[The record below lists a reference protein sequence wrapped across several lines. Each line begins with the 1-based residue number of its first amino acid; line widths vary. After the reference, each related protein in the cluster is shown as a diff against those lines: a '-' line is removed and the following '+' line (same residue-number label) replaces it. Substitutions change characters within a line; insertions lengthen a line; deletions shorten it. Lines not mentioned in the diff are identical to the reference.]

1 MRKQANRK
9 VPQKRMCLR
18 SLRKKTEHGMG
29 AFGSAC
35 VRTALV
41 LSLAAGGLALPSAAF
56 PVMAETAADI
66 SESASGNV
74 TDQSDSLDAAVWTDT
89 SVTSV
94 DYNNLEQLVQNN
106 RSLKNAL
113 DNYTS
118 SRETYENMLKILED
132 ERVDDLQRNGDYMKF
147 MQEKYEDDAEAKAT
161 YKMNASM
168 LNMSIS
174 QITKQLESQESK
186 TQTTSRQKTIDSY
199 VLTAQSLMRTY
210 NQMNTKAQA
219 EEKNYQAAQS
229 SYQAAM
235 KKQSAGMATA
245 ADVMAASDTMQSAK
259 NRYESYRQQASNARF
274 NLLSALGLD
283 TGADI
288 AIGSVPLP
296 ELAAIEAV
304 DFNSDMEQAIGN
316 SSSVQNAR
324 HQSAGTATEIS
335 VKSDQES
342 QAEGTVRSR
351 MQSLYDQLKAAKLQ
365 YDGAEAAYQSASIT
379 YASLQKKQQAGM
391 LNQSDYLQGV
401 ADYYSALDAK
411 ETGVVNLNQAWETY
425 NWTVKGVS

>member
-1 MRKQANRK
+1 MRKQADRK

-56 PVMAETAADI
+56 LVMAETAADV

-74 TDQSDSLDAAVWTDT
+74 TDQSDSLDTAVQTDT
-89 SVTSV
+89 SVTCV

-106 RSLKNAL
+106 RNLKNAL

-118 SRETYENMLKILED
+118 NKETYENMLKTLED
-132 ERVDDLQRNGDYMKF
+132 ERDYMKF

-229 SYQAAM
+229 SYQAAL

-259 NRYESYRQQASNARF
+259 NRYESYRQQAANARF

-296 ELAAIEAV
+296 DLAAIEAV

-351 MQSLYDQLKAAKLQ
+351 MQSLYDQLKAARLQ
-365 YDGAEAAYQSASIT
+365 YEGAEDAYQSASIT

-391 LNQSDYLQGV
+391 LSQNDYLQGV

-411 ETGVVNLNQAWETY
+411 ETAVVNLNQAWETY

>member
-18 SLRKKTEHGMG
+18 SLRKKTEHGRG

-56 PVMAETAADI
+56 PVMAETAADV

-74 TDQSDSLDAAVWTDT
+74 TDQSDSLDTAVQTDT
-89 SVTSV
+89 SVTCV

-106 RSLKNAL
+106 RNLKNAL

-118 SRETYENMLKILED
+118 NKETYENMLKTLED
-132 ERVDDLQRNGDYMKF
+132 ERDYMKF

-259 NRYESYRQQASNARF
+259 NRYESYRQQAANARF

-283 TGADI
+283 TSADI
-288 AIGSVPLP
+288 TIGSVPLP
-296 ELAAIEAV
+296 DLSAIDAV
-304 DFNSDMEQAIGN
+304 DFNTDVEQAIGN
-316 SSSVQNAR
+316 SASVQNTR

-335 VKSDQES
+335 VKSNQES
-342 QAEGTVRSR
+342 QDEGTVRSQ
-351 MQSLYDQLKAAKLQ
+351 MQSLYDQLKAARLQ
-365 YDGAEAAYQSASIT
+365 YEGAEDAYQSASIT

-391 LNQSDYLQGV
+391 LSQNDYLQGV

-411 ETGVVNLNQAWETY
+411 ETAVVNLNQAWETY

>member
-1 MRKQANRK
+1 MRKQADRK
-9 VPQKRMCLR
+9 VPQKRMYLR
-18 SLRKKTEHGMG
+18 SLRKKAEYGMDK
-29 AFGSAC
+29 FGSAC
-35 VRTALV
+35 VRAALV
-41 LSLAAGGLALPSAAF
+41 LSLAAGALALPSAAF
-56 PVMAETAADI
+56 PVMAETAADV
-66 SESASGNV
+66 SESVSGNV
-74 TDQSDSLDAAVWTDT
+74 EDQSDSLETAVQTDA

-118 SRETYENMLKILED
+118 SRETYENMLKTLED
-132 ERVDDLQRNGDYMKF
+132 ERDYMKF

-186 TQTTSRQKTIDSY
+186 IQTTSRQKTIDSY

-229 SYQAAM
+229 SYQAVL

-245 ADVMAASDTMQSAK
+245 ADVMTASDTMQSAK

-283 TGADI
+283 TSADI

-296 ELAAIEAV
+296 DLSAIDVV
-304 DFNSDMEQAIGN
+304 DFNTDVEQAVGN

-365 YDGAEAAYQSASIT
+365 YDGAEDAYQSASIT

-391 LNQSDYLQGV
+391 LSQSDYLQGV

-411 ETGVVNLNQAWETY
+411 ETAVVNLNQAWETY

>member
-18 SLRKKTEHGMG
+18 SLRKKAEYGMDK
-29 AFGSAC
+29 FGSAC
-35 VRTALV
+35 VRAALV
-41 LSLAAGGLALPSAAF
+41 LSLAAGALTLPSAAF
-56 PVMAETAADI
+56 PVMAETAADA

-74 TDQSDSLDAAVWTDT
+74 ADRSDSLETAVQTDA
-89 SVTSV
+89 SVISV

-118 SRETYENMLKILED
+118 SRETYENMLKTLED
-132 ERVDDLQRNGDYMKF
+132 ERDYMKF

-174 QITKQLESQESK
+174 KITKQLESQESK

-229 SYQAAM
+229 SYQAAL

-259 NRYESYRQQASNARF
+259 NRYESYRQQAANARF

-283 TGADI
+283 TSADI
-288 AIGSVPLP
+288 TIGSVPLP
-296 ELAAIEAV
+296 DLSAIDAV
-304 DFNSDMEQAIGN
+304 DFNTDVEQAIGN
-316 SSSVQNAR
+316 SASVQNTR

-335 VKSDQES
+335 VKSNQES
-342 QAEGTVRSR
+342 QVEGTVRSR

-391 LNQSDYLQGV
+391 LSQSDYLQGV

-411 ETGVVNLNQAWETY
+411 ETAVVNLNQAWETY

>member
-1 MRKQANRK
+1 MRKQADRK

-56 PVMAETAADI
+56 PVMAETAADV

-74 TDQSDSLDAAVWTDT
+74 TDQSDSLDTAVQTDT
-89 SVTSV
+89 SVTCV

-106 RSLKNAL
+106 RNLKNAL

-118 SRETYENMLKILED
+118 NKETYENMLKTLED
-132 ERVDDLQRNGDYMKF
+132 ERDYMKF

-283 TGADI
+283 TCVGI

-296 ELAAIEAV
+296 DLAAIEAV

-365 YDGAEAAYQSASIT
+365 YDGAEDAYQSASIT

-391 LNQSDYLQGV
+391 LSQSDYLQGV

-411 ETGVVNLNQAWETY
+411 ETAVVQLNQAWETY

>member
-1 MRKQANRK
+1 MRKQADRK

-56 PVMAETAADI
+56 PVMAETAADV

-74 TDQSDSLDAAVWTDT
+74 TDQSDSLDTAVQTDT
-89 SVTSV
+89 SVTCV

-106 RSLKNAL
+106 RNLKNAL

-118 SRETYENMLKILED
+118 NKETYENMLKTLED
-132 ERVDDLQRNGDYMKF
+132 ERDYMKF

-186 TQTTSRQKTIDSY
+186 IQTTSRQKTIDSY

-229 SYQAAM
+229 SYQAAL

-283 TGADI
+283 SSADI
-288 AIGSVPLP
+288 TIGSVPLP
-296 ELAAIEAV
+296 ELAAIDAV
-304 DFNSDMEQAIGN
+304 DFNTDVEQAVGN
-316 SSSVQNAR
+316 SASVQNAR

-365 YDGAEAAYQSASIT
+365 YDGAEDAYQSASIT

-391 LNQSDYLQGV
+391 LSQNDYLQGV

-411 ETGVVNLNQAWETY
+411 ETAVVNLNQAWETY

>member
-1 MRKQANRK
+1 MRKQADRK

-56 PVMAETAADI
+56 PVMAENAADV
-66 SESASGNV
+66 SENASGNV
-74 TDQSDSLDAAVWTDT
+74 TDQSDSLDTAVQTDT
-89 SVTSV
+89 SVTCV

-106 RSLKNAL
+106 RNLKNAL

-118 SRETYENMLKILED
+118 NKETYENMLKTLED
-132 ERVDDLQRNGDYMKF
+132 ERDYMKF

-229 SYQAAM
+229 SYQVAL

-283 TGADI
+283 TSADI

-296 ELAAIEAV
+296 DLSAIDVV
-304 DFNSDMEQAIGN
+304 DFNTDVEQAVGN

-365 YDGAEAAYQSASIT
+365 YEGAEDAYQSASIT

-391 LNQSDYLQGV
+391 LSQSDYLQGV

-411 ETGVVNLNQAWETY
+411 ETAVVNLNQAWETY

>member
-1 MRKQANRK
+1 MRKQADRK

-41 LSLAAGGLALPSAAF
+41 LSLAAGALALPSAAF
-56 PVMAETAADI
+56 PVMAETAADV
-66 SESASGNV
+66 SESVSGNV
-74 TDQSDSLDAAVWTDT
+74 EDQSDSLETAVQTDA
-89 SVTSV
+89 SVISV

-106 RSLKNAL
+106 RNLKNAL

-118 SRETYENMLKILED
+118 SRETYENMLKTLED
-132 ERVDDLQRNGDYMKF
+132 ERDYMKF

-186 TQTTSRQKTIDSY
+186 IQTTSRQKTIDSY

-229 SYQAAM
+229 SYQAAL

-283 TGADI
+283 TSADI

-296 ELAAIEAV
+296 DLSAIDVV
-304 DFNSDMEQAIGN
+304 DFNTDVEQAVRN

-351 MQSLYDQLKAAKLQ
+351 MQSLYEQLKAAKLQ
-365 YDGAEAAYQSASIT
+365 YEGAEAAYQSASIT

-391 LNQSDYLQGV
+391 LSQSDYLQGV
-401 ADYYSALDAK
+401 VDYYSALDAK
-411 ETGVVNLNQAWETY
+411 ETAVVNLNQAWETY

>member
-18 SLRKKTEHGMG
+18 SLRKKAEYGRDI
-29 AFGSAC
+29 FGSAC
-35 VRTALV
+35 VRAALV
-41 LSLAAGGLALPSAAF
+41 LSLAAGALTLPSAAF
-56 PVMAETAADI
+56 PVMAETAADA

-74 TDQSDSLDAAVWTDT
+74 VDQSDSLDTAVQTDT
-89 SVTSV
+89 SVTCV

-106 RSLKNAL
+106 RNLKNAL

-118 SRETYENMLKILED
+118 NKETYENMLKTLED
-132 ERVDDLQRNGDYMKF
+132 ERDYMKF

-283 TGADI
+283 TSADI

-296 ELAAIEAV
+296 DLAAIEAV

-365 YDGAEAAYQSASIT
+365 YDGAEAAYHSASIT

-391 LNQSDYLQGV
+391 LSQSDYLQGV

-411 ETGVVNLNQAWETY
+411 ETAVVQLNQAWETY

>member
-1 MRKQANRK
+1 MRKQADRK

-41 LSLAAGGLALPSAAF
+41 LSLAAGALALPSAAF
-56 PVMAETAADI
+56 PVMAETAADA

-74 TDQSDSLDAAVWTDT
+74 TDQSDSLDTAVQTDT
-89 SVTSV
+89 SVTCV

-106 RSLKNAL
+106 RNLKNAL

-118 SRETYENMLKILED
+118 NKETYENMLKTLED
-132 ERVDDLQRNGDYMKF
+132 ERDYMKF

-186 TQTTSRQKTIDSY
+186 IQTTSRQKTIDSY

-229 SYQAAM
+229 SYQAAL

-245 ADVMAASDTMQSAK
+245 ADVMTASDTMQSAK

-283 TGADI
+283 TSVGI

-296 ELAAIEAV
+296 DLAAIEAV
-304 DFNSDMEQAIGN
+304 DFNSDMEQAVGN

-391 LNQSDYLQGV
+391 LSQSDYLQGV

-411 ETGVVNLNQAWETY
+411 ETAVVNLNQAWETY

>member
-1 MRKQANRK
+1 MKRK
-9 VPQKRMCLR
+9 
-18 SLRKKTEHGMG
+18 MG
-29 AFGSAC
+29 IA
-35 VRTALV
+35 
-41 LSLAAGGLALPSAAF
+41 LALFLSASAQMLPAAAF
-56 PVMAETAADI
+56 PVMAET
-66 SESASGNV
+66 ESATEV
-74 TDQSDSLDAAVWTDT
+74 SDSTDGQSSGAESETAV
-89 SVTSV
+89 SVTAV

-106 RSLKNAL
+106 RNLKNAL

-118 SRETYENMLKILED
+118 NKETYENMLKTLKD
-132 ERVDDLQRNGDYMKF
+132 ERDYMRF

-186 TQTTSRQKTIDSY
+186 TQTISRQKTIDGY

-229 SYQAAM
+229 SYQAVL

-245 ADVMAASDTMQSAK
+245 ADVMAAADTMNSAK

-283 TGADI
+283 TSADI
-288 AIGSVPLP
+288 AIGSVPLQD
-296 ELAAIEAV
+296 LAAIDAV
-304 DFNSDMEQAIGN
+304 DFNADVEQAVGN
-316 SSSVQNAR
+316 SASVQNAR
-324 HQSAGTATEIS
+324 HQSAGTATQIS

-342 QAEGTVRSR
+342 QAEGTVRSQ

-365 YDGAEAAYQSASIT
+365 YEGAEDAYQSASIAYT
-379 YASLQKKQQAGM
+379 SLQKKQQAGM
-391 LNQSDYLQGV
+391 LSQSDYLQGV
-401 ADYYSALDAK
+401 ADYYSALDAR
-411 ETGVVNLNQAWETY
+411 ETAVVNLNQAWETY

>member
-1 MRKQANRK
+1 MRKQADRK

-56 PVMAETAADI
+56 PVMAETTEAAASVI
-66 SESASGNV
+66 SVEY
-74 TDQSDSLDAAVWTDT
+74 D
-89 SVTSV
+89 
-94 DYNNLEQLVQNN
+94 NLEQLVQNN
-106 RSLKNAL
+106 RNLKNAL

-118 SRETYENMLKILED
+118 NKETYENMLKTLED
-132 ERVDDLQRNGDYMKF
+132 ERDYMKF

-229 SYQAAM
+229 SYQAAL

-283 TGADI
+283 TSVGI

-296 ELAAIEAV
+296 DLAAIEAV

-391 LNQSDYLQGV
+391 LSQSDYLQGV

-411 ETGVVNLNQAWETY
+411 ETAVVNLNQAWETY

>member
-1 MRKQANRK
+1 MRKQADRK

-56 PVMAETAADI
+56 PVMAETAADV

-74 TDQSDSLDAAVWTDT
+74 TDQSDSLDTAVQTDT
-89 SVTSV
+89 SVTCV

-106 RSLKNAL
+106 RNLKNAL

-118 SRETYENMLKILED
+118 NKETYENMLKTLED
-132 ERVDDLQRNGDYMKF
+132 ERDYMKF

-168 LNMSIS
+168 LNISIS

-229 SYQAAM
+229 SYQEAL

-259 NRYESYRQQASNARF
+259 NRYESYQQQASNARF

-283 TGADI
+283 TSVGV

-296 ELAAIEAV
+296 DLAAIEAV

-391 LNQSDYLQGV
+391 LGQSDYLQGV
-401 ADYYSALDAK
+401 ADYYSALDAR
-411 ETGVVNLNQAWETY
+411 ETAVVNLNQAWETY

>member
-1 MRKQANRK
+1 MRKQADRK

-41 LSLAAGGLALPSAAF
+41 LSLVSGGLVLPSAAF
-56 PVMAETAADI
+56 PVMAETAADV

-74 TDQSDSLDAAVWTDT
+74 TDQSDSLDTAVQTDT
-89 SVTSV
+89 SVTCV

-106 RSLKNAL
+106 RNLKNAL

-118 SRETYENMLKILED
+118 NKETYENMLKTLED
-132 ERVDDLQRNGDYMKF
+132 ERDYMKF

-259 NRYESYRQQASNARF
+259 NRYESYRQQAANARF

-283 TGADI
+283 TSADI
-288 AIGSVPLP
+288 TIGSVPLP
-296 ELAAIEAV
+296 NLSAIDVV
-304 DFNSDMEQAIGN
+304 DFNTDVEQAVGN
-316 SSSVQNAR
+316 SASVQNAR

-351 MQSLYDQLKAAKLQ
+351 MQSLYEQLKAAKLQ
-365 YDGAEAAYQSASIT
+365 YEGAEAAYQSASIT

-391 LNQSDYLQGV
+391 LSQSDYLQGV

-411 ETGVVNLNQAWETY
+411 ETAVVNLNQAWETY

>member
-1 MRKQANRK
+1 MRKQADRK

-35 VRTALV
+35 ARTALV
-41 LSLAAGGLALPSAAF
+41 LALAAGGLALPSTAF
-56 PVMAETAADI
+56 PVMAETAADV

-74 TDQSDSLDAAVWTDT
+74 TDQTDSLDAADQTDT
-89 SVTSV
+89 SVTCV

-106 RSLKNAL
+106 RDLKNAL

-118 SRETYENMLKILED
+118 NKETYENMLKTLED
-132 ERVDDLQRNGDYMKF
+132 ERDYMKF

-229 SYQAAM
+229 SYQAAL

-283 TGADI
+283 TSADI

-296 ELAAIEAV
+296 DLSAIDVV
-304 DFNSDMEQAIGN
+304 DFNTDVEQAVGN

-365 YDGAEAAYQSASIT
+365 YEGAEDAYQSASIT
-379 YASLQKKQQAGM
+379 YVSLQKKQQAGM
-391 LNQSDYLQGV
+391 LSQSDYLQGV

-411 ETGVVNLNQAWETY
+411 ETAVVNLNQAWETY

>member
-1 MRKQANRK
+1 MRKQADRK

-35 VRTALV
+35 ARTALV

-56 PVMAETAADI
+56 PVMAETAADA

-74 TDQSDSLDAAVWTDT
+74 VDQSDSLDTAVQTDT
-89 SVTSV
+89 SVTCV

-106 RSLKNAL
+106 RNLKNAL

-118 SRETYENMLKILED
+118 NKETYENMLKTLED
-132 ERVDDLQRNGDYMKF
+132 ERDYMKF

-199 VLTAQSLMRTY
+199 VLTVQSLMRTY

-283 TGADI
+283 TCVGI

-296 ELAAIEAV
+296 DLAAIEAV

-365 YDGAEAAYQSASIT
+365 YDGAEAAYHSASIT

-391 LNQSDYLQGV
+391 LSQSDYLQGV

-411 ETGVVNLNQAWETY
+411 ETAVVQLNQAWETY

>member
-18 SLRKKTEHGMG
+18 SLRKKAEYGRDI
-29 AFGSAC
+29 FGSAC
-35 VRTALV
+35 VRAALV
-41 LSLAAGGLALPSAAF
+41 LSLAAGALTLPSAAF
-56 PVMAETAADI
+56 PVMAETAADA

-74 TDQSDSLDAAVWTDT
+74 VDQSDSLDTAVQTDT
-89 SVTSV
+89 SVTCV

-106 RSLKNAL
+106 RNLKNAL

-118 SRETYENMLKILED
+118 NKETYENMLKTLED
-132 ERVDDLQRNGDYMKF
+132 ERDYMKF

-283 TGADI
+283 TCVGI
-288 AIGSVPLP
+288 AIGGVPLP
-296 ELAAIEAV
+296 DLAAIEAV

-365 YDGAEAAYQSASIT
+365 YDGAEAAYHSASIT

-391 LNQSDYLQGV
+391 LSQSDYLQGV

-411 ETGVVNLNQAWETY
+411 ETAVVQLNQAWETY

>member
-1 MRKQANRK
+1 MRKQADRK

-18 SLRKKTEHGMG
+18 SLRKKAEYGMDK
-29 AFGSAC
+29 FGSAC
-35 VRTALV
+35 VRAALV
-41 LSLAAGGLALPSAAF
+41 LSLAAGALTLPSAAF
-56 PVMAETAADI
+56 PVMAETAADA

-74 TDQSDSLDAAVWTDT
+74 ADRSDSLETAVQTDA
-89 SVTSV
+89 SVISV

-118 SRETYENMLKILED
+118 SRETYENMLKTLED
-132 ERVDDLQRNGDYMKF
+132 ERDYMKF

-229 SYQAAM
+229 SYQAAL

-259 NRYESYRQQASNARF
+259 NRYESYRQQAANARF

-283 TGADI
+283 TSADI
-288 AIGSVPLP
+288 TIGSVPLP
-296 ELAAIEAV
+296 DLSAIDAV
-304 DFNSDMEQAIGN
+304 DFNTDVEQAIGN
-316 SSSVQNAR
+316 SASVQNTR

-335 VKSDQES
+335 VKSNQES

-391 LNQSDYLQGV
+391 LSQSDYLQGV

-411 ETGVVNLNQAWETY
+411 ETAVVNLNQAWETY

>member
-1 MRKQANRK
+1 MRKQADRK

-56 PVMAETAADI
+56 PVMAETAADV

-74 TDQSDSLDAAVWTDT
+74 TDQSDSLDTAVQTDT
-89 SVTSV
+89 SVTCV

-106 RSLKNAL
+106 RNLKNAL

-118 SRETYENMLKILED
+118 NKETYENMLKTLED
-132 ERVDDLQRNGDYMKF
+132 ERDYMKF

-229 SYQAAM
+229 SYQAAL

-283 TGADI
+283 TSVGI

-296 ELAAIEAV
+296 DLAAIEAV

-365 YDGAEAAYQSASIT
+365 YDGAEAVYQSASIT

-391 LNQSDYLQGV
+391 LSQSDYLQGV

-411 ETGVVNLNQAWETY
+411 ETAVVNLNQAWETY

>member
-1 MRKQANRK
+1 M
-9 VPQKRMCLR
+9 
-18 SLRKKTEHGMG
+18 
-29 AFGSAC
+29 
-35 VRTALV
+35 
-41 LSLAAGGLALPSAAF
+41 
-56 PVMAETAADI
+56 I
-66 SESASGNV
+66 
-74 TDQSDSLDAAVWTDT
+74 
-89 SVTSV
+89 SV

-106 RSLKNAL
+106 RNLKNAL

-118 SRETYENMLKILED
+118 SRETYESMLKTLED
-132 ERVDDLQRNGDYMKF
+132 ERDYMKF

-219 EEKNYQAAQS
+219 EEKNYQAAL
-229 SYQAAM
+229 

-259 NRYESYRQQASNARF
+259 NRYESYRQQAANARF

-296 ELAAIEAV
+296 DLAAIEAV

-411 ETGVVNLNQAWETY
+411 ETAVVNLNQAWETY

>member
-1 MRKQANRK
+1 MRKQADRK

-29 AFGSAC
+29 VFGSAC

-56 PVMAETAADI
+56 PVMAETVADV

-74 TDQSDSLDAAVWTDT
+74 ADQSDSLETAVQTDA

-118 SRETYENMLKILED
+118 SRETYENMLKTLED
-132 ERVDDLQRNGDYMKF
+132 ERDYMKF

-186 TQTTSRQKTIDSY
+186 TQTTNRQKTIDSY

-229 SYQAAM
+229 GYQAAL
-235 KKQSAGMATA
+235 KKQSAGMAMA

-283 TGADI
+283 TSADI

-296 ELAAIEAV
+296 DLAAIDAV
-304 DFNSDMEQAIGN
+304 DFASDVEKAVGN

-342 QAEGTVRSR
+342 QAEGTVRSQ

-365 YDGAEAAYQSASIT
+365 YEGAEAAYQSASIT
-379 YASLQKKQQAGM
+379 YTSLQKKQQAGM
-391 LNQSDYLQGV
+391 LSQSDYLQGV
-401 ADYYSALDAK
+401 ADYYSALDAR
-411 ETGVVNLNQAWETY
+411 ETAVVNLNQAWESY

>member
-18 SLRKKTEHGMG
+18 SLRKKAEYGMDK
-29 AFGSAC
+29 FGSAC
-35 VRTALV
+35 VRAALV
-41 LSLAAGGLALPSAAF
+41 LSLAAGALTLPSAAF
-56 PVMAETAADI
+56 PVMAETAADA

-74 TDQSDSLDAAVWTDT
+74 ADRSDSLETAVQTDA
-89 SVTSV
+89 SVISV

-106 RSLKNAL
+106 RNLKNAL

-118 SRETYENMLKILED
+118 NKETYENMLKTLED
-132 ERVDDLQRNGDYMKF
+132 ERDYMKF

-259 NRYESYRQQASNARF
+259 NRYESYRQQAANARF

-283 TGADI
+283 TSADI
-288 AIGSVPLP
+288 TIGSVPLP
-296 ELAAIEAV
+296 DLSAIDAV
-304 DFNSDMEQAIGN
+304 DFNTDVEQAIGN
-316 SSSVQNAR
+316 SASVQNTR

-335 VKSDQES
+335 VKSNQES

-365 YDGAEAAYQSASIT
+365 YDGAEAAYHSASIT

-391 LNQSDYLQGV
+391 LSQSDYLQGV

-411 ETGVVNLNQAWETY
+411 ETAVVQLNQAWETY

>member
-1 MRKQANRK
+1 MRKQADRK

-56 PVMAETAADI
+56 PVMAETAADV

-74 TDQSDSLDAAVWTDT
+74 TDQSDSLDTAVQTDT
-89 SVTSV
+89 SVTCV

-106 RSLKNAL
+106 RNLKNAL

-118 SRETYENMLKILED
+118 NKETYENMLKTLED
-132 ERVDDLQRNGDYMKF
+132 ERDYMKF

-283 TGADI
+283 TCVGI

-296 ELAAIEAV
+296 DLAAIEAV

-391 LNQSDYLQGV
+391 LSQSDYLQGV
-401 ADYYSALDAK
+401 ADYYSALDAR
-411 ETGVVNLNQAWETY
+411 ETAVVNLNQAWETY

>member
-18 SLRKKTEHGMG
+18 SLRKKAEYGMDI
-29 AFGSAC
+29 FGSAC
-35 VRTALV
+35 VRAALV
-41 LSLAAGGLALPSAAF
+41 LSLAAGALTLPSAAF
-56 PVMAETAADI
+56 PVMAETAAD
-66 SESASGNV
+66 ASV
-74 TDQSDSLDAAVWTDT
+74 I
-89 SVTSV
+89 SV

-106 RSLKNAL
+106 QNLKNAL
-113 DNYTS
+113 DDYTGNK
-118 SRETYENMLKILED
+118 ETYENMLKTLED
-132 ERVDDLQRNGDYMKF
+132 ERDYMKF

-168 LNMSIS
+168 LNTSIS

-186 TQTTSRQKTIDSY
+186 IQTTSRQKTIDSY

-210 NQMNTKAQA
+210 NQMNTKAQV

-229 SYQAAM
+229 SYQAAL

-259 NRYESYRQQASNARF
+259 NRYESYRQQAANARF

-283 TGADI
+283 TSADI
-288 AIGSVPLP
+288 TIGSVPLP
-296 ELAAIEAV
+296 DLASIEAV
-304 DFNSDMEQAIGN
+304 DFASDVEKAVGN
-316 SSSVQNAR
+316 SSSVQSAR

-335 VKSDQES
+335 VKSDQET
-342 QAEGTVRSR
+342 QAEGTVRSQ
-351 MQSLYDQLKAAKLQ
+351 MQSLYDQLKAAKLE
-365 YDGAEAAYQSASIT
+365 YEGAEDAYESASIT

-391 LNQSDYLQGV
+391 LSQSDYLQGV

-411 ETGVVNLNQAWETY
+411 ETAVVNLNQAWETY

>member
-1 MRKQANRK
+1 MRKQADRK
-9 VPQKRMCLR
+9 VPQKRMYLR
-18 SLRKKTEHGMG
+18 SLRKKAEYGMDK
-29 AFGSAC
+29 FGSAC

-41 LSLAAGGLALPSAAF
+41 LSLAAGALALPSAAF
-56 PVMAETAADI
+56 PVMAETAADV
-66 SESASGNV
+66 SESVSGNV
-74 TDQSDSLDAAVWTDT
+74 EDQSDSLETAVQTDA

-118 SRETYENMLKILED
+118 SRETYENMLKTLED
-132 ERVDDLQRNGDYMKF
+132 ERDYMKF

-186 TQTTSRQKTIDSY
+186 IQTTSRQKTIDSY

-229 SYQAAM
+229 SYQAVL

-245 ADVMAASDTMQSAK
+245 ADVMTASDTMQSAK

-283 TGADI
+283 TSADI

-296 ELAAIEAV
+296 DLSAIDVV
-304 DFNSDMEQAIGN
+304 DFNTDVEQAVGN

-351 MQSLYDQLKAAKLQ
+351 MQSLYEQLKAAKLQ
-365 YDGAEAAYQSASIT
+365 YEGAEAAYQSASIT

-391 LNQSDYLQGV
+391 LSQSDYLQGV
-401 ADYYSALDAK
+401 VDYYSALDAK
-411 ETGVVNLNQAWETY
+411 ETAVVNLNQAWETY

>member
-1 MRKQANRK
+1 MRKQADRK

-18 SLRKKTEHGMG
+18 SLRKKTELGMG

-56 PVMAETAADI
+56 PVMAETAADV

-74 TDQSDSLDAAVWTDT
+74 TDQSDSLDTAVQTDT
-89 SVTSV
+89 SVTCV

-106 RSLKNAL
+106 RNLKNAL

-118 SRETYENMLKILED
+118 NKETYENMLKTLED
-132 ERVDDLQRNGDYMKF
+132 ERDYMKF

-229 SYQAAM
+229 SYQAAL

-296 ELAAIEAV
+296 DLAAIEAV

-391 LNQSDYLQGV
+391 LSQSDYLQGV

-411 ETGVVNLNQAWETY
+411 ETAVVNLNQAWETY

>member
-1 MRKQANRK
+1 MRKQADRK

-41 LSLAAGGLALPSAAF
+41 LSLAAGALALPSAAF
-56 PVMAETAADI
+56 PVMAETAADV
-66 SESASGNV
+66 SESVSGNV
-74 TDQSDSLDAAVWTDT
+74 EDQSDSLETAVQTDA

-118 SRETYENMLKILED
+118 SRETYENMLKTLED
-132 ERVDDLQRNGDYMKF
+132 ERDYMKF

-186 TQTTSRQKTIDSY
+186 IQTTSRQKTIDSY

-229 SYQAAM
+229 SYQAVL

-245 ADVMAASDTMQSAK
+245 ADVMTASDTMQSAK

-283 TGADI
+283 TSADI

-296 ELAAIEAV
+296 DLSAIDVV
-304 DFNSDMEQAIGN
+304 DFNTDVEQAVGN

-351 MQSLYDQLKAAKLQ
+351 MQSLYEQLKAAKLQ
-365 YDGAEAAYQSASIT
+365 YEGAEAAYQSASIT

-391 LNQSDYLQGV
+391 LSQSDYLQGV

-411 ETGVVNLNQAWETY
+411 ETAVVNLNQAWETY

>member
-1 MRKQANRK
+1 MRKQADRK

-56 PVMAETAADI
+56 PVMAETAADA

-74 TDQSDSLDAAVWTDT
+74 TDQSDSLDTAVQTDT
-89 SVTSV
+89 SVTCV

-106 RSLKNAL
+106 RNLKNAL

-118 SRETYENMLKILED
+118 NKETYENMLKTLED
-132 ERVDDLQRNGDYMKF
+132 ERDYMKF

-229 SYQAAM
+229 SYQAAL

-283 TGADI
+283 TSVGI

-296 ELAAIEAV
+296 DLAAIEAV

-411 ETGVVNLNQAWETY
+411 ETAVVNLNQAWETY

>member
-1 MRKQANRK
+1 MRKQADRK

-56 PVMAETAADI
+56 PVMAETVADV

-74 TDQSDSLDAAVWTDT
+74 ADQSDSLETAVQTDA

-118 SRETYENMLKILED
+118 SRETYENMLKTLED
-132 ERVDDLQRNGDYMKF
+132 ERDYMKF

-229 SYQAAM
+229 SYQAVL

-259 NRYESYRQQASNARF
+259 NRYESYRQQAANARF
-274 NLLSALGLD
+274 NLLSTLGLD
-283 TGADI
+283 TSADI
-288 AIGSVPLP
+288 TIGSVPLP
-296 ELAAIEAV
+296 DLSAIDAV
-304 DFNSDMEQAIGN
+304 DFNTDVEQAVGN
-316 SSSVQNAR
+316 SASVQNAR

-351 MQSLYDQLKAAKLQ
+351 MQSLYEQLKAAKLQ
-365 YDGAEAAYQSASIT
+365 YEGAEAAYQSASIT

-391 LNQSDYLQGV
+391 LSQSDYLQGV
-401 ADYYSALDAK
+401 ADYYSALDAR
-411 ETGVVNLNQAWETY
+411 ETAVVNLNQAWETY

>member
-1 MRKQANRK
+1 MRKQADRK

-18 SLRKKTEHGMG
+18 SLRKKTEHGMA

-56 PVMAETAADI
+56 PVMAENAADV

-74 TDQSDSLDAAVWTDT
+74 TDQSDSLDTAVQTDT
-89 SVTSV
+89 SVTCV

-106 RSLKNAL
+106 RNLKNAL

-118 SRETYENMLKILED
+118 NKETYENMLKTLED
-132 ERVDDLQRNGDYMKF
+132 ERDYMKF

-186 TQTTSRQKTIDSY
+186 LQTTSRQKTIDSY

-229 SYQAAM
+229 SYQAAL

-283 TGADI
+283 TSVGI

-296 ELAAIEAV
+296 DLAAIEAV

-391 LNQSDYLQGV
+391 LGQSDYLQGV

-411 ETGVVNLNQAWETY
+411 ETAVVNLNQAWETY

>member
-1 MRKQANRK
+1 MRKQADRK
-9 VPQKRMCLR
+9 VPQKRMYLR
-18 SLRKKTEHGMG
+18 SLRKKAEYGIDI
-29 AFGSAC
+29 FGSAC
-35 VRTALV
+35 VRAALV
-41 LSLAAGGLALPSAAF
+41 LSLAAGALTLPSAAF
-56 PVMAETAADI
+56 PVMAETAADA

-74 TDQSDSLDAAVWTDT
+74 ADRSDSLETAVQTDA

-118 SRETYENMLKILED
+118 SRETYENMLKTLED
-132 ERVDDLQRNGDYMKF
+132 ERDYMKF

-186 TQTTSRQKTIDSY
+186 IQTTSRQKTIDSY

-229 SYQAAM
+229 SYQAVL

-245 ADVMAASDTMQSAK
+245 ADVMTASDTMQSAK

-283 TGADI
+283 TSADI

-296 ELAAIEAV
+296 DLSAIDVV
-304 DFNSDMEQAIGN
+304 DFNTDVEQAVGN

-351 MQSLYDQLKAAKLQ
+351 MQSLYEQLKAAKLQ
-365 YDGAEAAYQSASIT
+365 YEGAEAAYQSASIT

-391 LNQSDYLQGV
+391 LSQSDYLQGV

-411 ETGVVNLNQAWETY
+411 ETAVVNLNQAWETY

>member
-1 MRKQANRK
+1 MRKQADRK

-41 LSLAAGGLALPSAAF
+41 LSLAAGALALPSAAF
-56 PVMAETAADI
+56 PVMAETAADA

-74 TDQSDSLDAAVWTDT
+74 TDQSDSLETAGQTDT
-89 SVTSV
+89 SVTCV

-106 RSLKNAL
+106 RNLKNAL

-118 SRETYENMLKILED
+118 NKETYENMLKTLED
-132 ERVDDLQRNGDYMKF
+132 ERDYMKF

-186 TQTTSRQKTIDSY
+186 LQTTSRQKTIDSY

-229 SYQAAM
+229 SYQAAL

-283 TGADI
+283 TSVGI

-296 ELAAIEAV
+296 DLAAIEAV
-304 DFNSDMEQAIGN
+304 DFNSDMEQAVGN

-391 LNQSDYLQGV
+391 LSQSDYLQGV

-411 ETGVVNLNQAWETY
+411 ETAVVNLNQAWETY

>member
-1 MRKQANRK
+1 MRKQADRK
-9 VPQKRMCLR
+9 VPQKRMYLR
-18 SLRKKTEHGMG
+18 SLRKKAEYGMDK
-29 AFGSAC
+29 FGSAC
-35 VRTALV
+35 VRAALV
-41 LSLAAGGLALPSAAF
+41 LSLAAGALALPSAAF
-56 PVMAETAADI
+56 PVMAETAADV

-74 TDQSDSLDAAVWTDT
+74 ADRSDSLETAVQTDA

-118 SRETYENMLKILED
+118 SRETYENMLKTLED
-132 ERVDDLQRNGDYMKF
+132 ERDYMKF

-186 TQTTSRQKTIDSY
+186 IQTTSRQKTIDSY

-229 SYQAAM
+229 SYQAVL

-245 ADVMAASDTMQSAK
+245 ADVMTASDTMQSAK

-283 TGADI
+283 TSADI

-296 ELAAIEAV
+296 DLSAIDVV
-304 DFNSDMEQAIGN
+304 DFNTDVEQAVGN

-351 MQSLYDQLKAAKLQ
+351 MQSLYEQLKAAKLQ
-365 YDGAEAAYQSASIT
+365 YEGAEAAYQSASIT

-391 LNQSDYLQGV
+391 LSQNDYLQGV

-411 ETGVVNLNQAWETY
+411 ETAVVNLNQAWETY

>member
-1 MRKQANRK
+1 MRKQADRK

-35 VRTALV
+35 VRIALV

-56 PVMAETAADI
+56 PVMAETAADV

-74 TDQSDSLDAAVWTDT
+74 TDQTDSLDAADQTDT
-89 SVTSV
+89 SVTCV

-106 RSLKNAL
+106 RNLKNAL

-118 SRETYENMLKILED
+118 NKETYENMLKTLED
-132 ERVDDLQRNGDYMKF
+132 ERDYMKF

-210 NQMNTKAQA
+210 NQMNTQAQA

-229 SYQAAM
+229 SYQAAL

-283 TGADI
+283 TSADI

-296 ELAAIEAV
+296 DLSAIDVV
-304 DFNSDMEQAIGN
+304 DFNTDVEQAVGN

-365 YDGAEAAYQSASIT
+365 YEGAEDAYQSASIT

-391 LNQSDYLQGV
+391 LSQSDYLQGV

-411 ETGVVNLNQAWETY
+411 ETAVVNLNQAWETY

>member
-1 MRKQANRK
+1 MRKQADRK

-56 PVMAETAADI
+56 PVMAETAADV

-74 TDQSDSLDAAVWTDT
+74 TDQTDSLDAADQTNT
-89 SVTSV
+89 SVTCV

-106 RSLKNAL
+106 RNLKNAL

-118 SRETYENMLKILED
+118 NKETYENMLKTLED
-132 ERVDDLQRNGDYMKF
+132 ERDYMKF

-296 ELAAIEAV
+296 DLAAIEAV

-365 YDGAEAAYQSASIT
+365 YDGAEDAYQSASIT

-391 LNQSDYLQGV
+391 LSQSDYLQGV

-411 ETGVVNLNQAWETY
+411 ETAVVQLNQAWETY

>member
-1 MRKQANRK
+1 MRKQADRK

-56 PVMAETAADI
+56 PVMAETAADV

-74 TDQSDSLDAAVWTDT
+74 TDQSDSLDTAVQTDT
-89 SVTSV
+89 SVTCV

-106 RSLKNAL
+106 RNLKNAL

-118 SRETYENMLKILED
+118 NKETYENMLKTLED
-132 ERVDDLQRNGDYMKF
+132 ERDYMKF

-229 SYQAAM
+229 SYQAAL

-283 TGADI
+283 TSVGI

-296 ELAAIEAV
+296 DLAAIEAV

-324 HQSAGTATEIS
+324 HQSAGTATGDFGEIRS
-335 VKSDQES
+335 GKSGRGNGVFPD
-342 QAEGTVRSR
+342 AEPV
-351 MQSLYDQLKAAKLQ
+351 
-365 YDGAEAAYQSASIT
+365 
-379 YASLQKKQQAGM
+379 
-391 LNQSDYLQGV
+391 
-401 ADYYSALDAK
+401 
-411 ETGVVNLNQAWETY
+411 
-425 NWTVKGVS
+425 